1 MTTQPKARVTTT
13 PIHAVV
19 TYPISTKLD
28 RMTKCYIMKEFGTRI
43 GSTYDIAIVKHDYR
57 SRFMI
62 TLFKQSIMLFIIPN
76 EEMWRNPD
84 IHEVRFTHRTERR
97 STVVDIEDPTVSFAK
112 SKQARAGILAKFLL
126 EPTGALHHQHSCTA
140 SNDATSILVEQ
151 TKGTEIANRSQK
163 SDLEIPHFQDVVL
176 LSTRSQ
182 DRAVFHEMLSCVRS
196 GLTVGVL
203 RTMSLQC
210 HMERFS
216 SVRRE
221 RRAGGNLLQLLEKN
235 WSLVRR
241 ATIHKHLSCYCNKSW
256 NRYLATTSNVA
267 DPSYHLLSMT
277 NQQMSHLDEKLPRL
291 PVPRLEDTIQRY
303 LRAQRALLDD
313 EAYRRTEQICSS
325 FEHGEGRLLQNQ
337 LLAYNKENQHTSYT
351 TAHLE
356 DSFLNRRESLLT
368 TNYSINMELTPAS
381 QLVCATNLV
390 VSIARFHRTLKADLL
405 TPADSGGLAHRDGT
419 GFVSGSR
426 PKSFLMC
433 MSQLNH
439 LFGTSR
445 IPHESRD
452 ELQTILGTRHFV
464 VLHKG
469 YIYTCNLFDDMDYI
483 LPASTIM
490 RNLHHILSDS
500 RPPVQFPVA
509 SLTAERRDVWARLRK
524 QLQAQG
530 HGSALSLIESA
541 LFCLCLDEQDLKED
555 STHKFLFGCGG
566 DRWFDKSVQVIVGK
580 DGVSG
585 IQMEHL
591 WSNAMMAM
599 YLINMIT
606 KDIQNRPTV
615 THVNSGMYLEPTT
628 GVQRLEF
635 DLDSSLQ
642 TAVVTAKCNLQTISA
657 STSFHHL
664 EFQDYG
670 SNFLKSHKLIGERC
684 SKLTV
689 SQQ

>member
-1 MTTQPKARVTTT
+1 MTIGMVLGKGARWT
-13 PIHAVV
+13 
-19 TYPISTKLD
+19 SDKLD
-28 RMTKCYIMKEFGTRI
+28 
-43 GSTYDIAIVKHDYR
+43 
-57 SRFMI
+57 
-62 TLFKQSIMLFIIPN
+62 L
-76 EEMWRNPD
+76 
-84 IHEVRFTHRTERR
+84 
-97 STVVDIEDPTVSFAK
+97 
-112 SKQARAGILAKFLL
+112 
-126 EPTGALHHQHSCTA
+126 
-140 SNDATSILVEQ
+140 
-151 TKGTEIANRSQK
+151 
-163 SDLEIPHFQDVVL
+163 
-176 LSTRSQ
+176 
-182 DRAVFHEMLSCVRS
+182 
-196 GLTVGVL
+196 
-203 RTMSLQC
+203 
-210 HMERFS
+210 FS

-241 ATIHKHLSCYCNKSW
+241 ATIHKHLSCYCNTSW
-256 NRYLATTSNVA
+256 NRYLSTTSNVA

-439 LFGTSR
+439 LFSTSR

-585 IQMEHL
+585 IQMEHS

-670 SNFLKSHKLIGERC
+670 SNFLKGCGVSPDSIVQLALQLAFTRMYGRHAVIVEPCSTGTFLHGRTERFITATTEALECCKAFGADSRSHGSHRITLLRQLIEATSAEHKQLISEAATEMQMWITKQVGDS
-684 SKLTV
+684 SKIIPDVHVPTESFV
-689 SQQ
+689 RYKPHTSRVTR